1 MATKTYNI
9 DINVQSKTL
18 GQLEDQL
25 SQVNE
30 ELKQVDRNSE
40 AFKNLTKQAQ
50 VLNKEILKTNK
61 EIEGFTMEK
70 KIDAANGAAMLFSG
84 TLNTVVG
91 SLGLLGIESEK
102 FGEFE
107 KKAASA
113 IAAGIGV
120 KDMVEGLSKVGP
132 VFASAGKAALK
143 FARTTKGAII
153 ATGVGAFVVLVG
165 TLIANWDKVTKAIEN
180 FAAKVPIVGKAVNF
194 IKGVVDKLNKSLQNM
209 GLITSD
215 ATLELQ
221 KETAAMRRLI
231 EEQTAAGASADDLFK
246 LKEQLIQDELKLLVD
261 KGAKEEEIF
270 DKYTELNVLRNANDK
285 RLADEAEQRRLDSQ
299 AKEKADADAKLAAE
313 EAAAE
318 SLLAFQQSFYEKERD
333 LAATNE
339 QEKITLEETRAL
351 EELERLGGTL
361 EQRNQVI
368 AYYNQLR
375 DEAAKE
381 QEEKDKEERDAKDK
395 EDLDKTKALEEK
407 KLQLK
412 LNSLQT
418 LSELFGQETALGK
431 AALIAKQAILAQ
443 ELLAEV
449 KGLTFKAQNAATEAT
464 IDAAKAG
471 SAIAAGAAETGK
483 IGFPQNIPLLI
494 GYAAQA
500 VGIISAVKQA
510 TSQVENATG
519 QGAGLSITNPN
530 IPTTV
535 VAPEA
540 PTPQV
545 QPAQPAV
552 RAYVV
557 AGDTRSAA
565 EAEAKIQTRR
575 TFGS

>member
-18 GQLEDQL
+18 GQLENQL
-25 SQVNE
+25 AGVNE

-180 FAAKVPIVGKAVNF
+180 FAAKVPIVGKALNF

-215 ATLELQ
+215 ATLELE

-231 EEQTAAGASADDLFK
+231 EEQTAAGASADDLYNMK
-246 LKEQLIQDELKLLVD
+246 RQLMLDEIKLLLD
-261 KGAKEEEIF
+261 KGAKEEELF
-270 DKYTELNVLRNANDK
+270 DKYTELNVLKNTNDK
-285 RLADEAEQRRLDSQ
+285 RLADEEEQRRLERQ

-313 EAAAE
+313 EAGADA
-318 SLLAFQQSFYEKERD
+318 LLAFQQSFYEKERD

-339 QEKITLEETRAL
+339 QEKIILEETRAL

-368 AYYNQLR
+368 AYYNLLR
-375 DEAAKE
+375 DEAKKE

-395 EDLDKTKALEEK
+395 EDLDKTKTLEEK

-464 IDAAKAG
+464 IDGAKAG
-471 SAIAAGAAETGK
+471 SNIAVGASETAK
-483 IGFPQNIPLLI
+483 VGFPWNIPLLI

-500 VGIISAVKQA
+500 VGIISAIKQA
-510 TSQVENATG
+510 TSQVGNATG
-519 QGAGLSITNPN
+519 QGVGLSITNPN

-535 VAPEA
+535 IAPEA
-540 PTPQV
+540 PTPQIT
-545 QPAQPAV
+545 PAQPAV

-557 AGDTRSAA
+557 AGDTRTAA